1 MATRNEKIFKSR
13 TICLMDSIL
22 NEINS
27 VIQSK
32 GKTSAK
38 EYFEVQKRIAQ
49 SICGFY
55 DKNGITDEEISK
67 AFNFSHSGT
76 SKQALSYTHSFVIRK
91 ALSR

>member
-38 EYFEVQKRIAQ
+38 EYVEVQKRIAQ

-55 DKNGITDEEISK
+55 DKNGITDEEI
-67 AFNFSHSGT
+67 
-76 SKQALSYTHSFVIRK
+76 RK
-91 ALSR
+91 ALSRWYF

>member
-27 VIQSK
+27 VVQSK
-32 GKTSAK
+32 GRTSAK
-38 EYFEVQKRIAQ
+38 EYIEVQKRIAQ

-55 DKNGITDEEISK
+55 DKNGITDEEI
-67 AFNFSHSGT
+67 
-76 SKQALSYTHSFVIRK
+76 RK
-91 ALSR
+91 ALSRW

>member
-38 EYFEVQKRIAQ
+38 EYVEVQKRIAQ

-55 DKNGITDEEISK
+55 DKNGITDEEI
-67 AFNFSHSGT
+67 
-76 SKQALSYTHSFVIRK
+76 RK

>member
-27 VIQSK
+27 VVQSK
-32 GKTSAK
+32 GRTSAK
-38 EYFEVQKRIAQ
+38 EYIEVQKRIAQ

-55 DKNGITDEEISK
+55 DKNGITDEEI
-67 AFNFSHSGT
+67 
-76 SKQALSYTHSFVIRK
+76 RK

>member
-27 VIQSK
+27 VVQSK
-32 GKTSAK
+32 GRTSAK
-38 EYFEVQKRIAQ
+38 EYVAVQKRIAQ

-55 DKNGITDEEISK
+55 DKNGITDEEI
-67 AFNFSHSGT
+67 
-76 SKQALSYTHSFVIRK
+76 RK